1 MYRSDPNNA
10 TADKTAQTQI
20 ILVLPKTHSPL
31 FYRFQREKNA
41 EVGIAIQESLYQE
54 QNEHRFCRRKSVYF
68 KRDGPTRSDLEQQQH
83 EQQLRGRLPPQ
94 VCVPASNI
102 LYRETRIRFS
112 TDGLMM

>member
-54 QNEHRFCRRKSVYF
+54 GAERTQVLPAEVSILQTRRAYAL
-68 KRDGPTRSDLEQQQH
+68 GPRT
-83 EQQLRGRLPPQ
+83 
-94 VCVPASNI
+94 
-102 LYRETRIRFS
+102 T
-112 TDGLMM
+112 TT